1 MKRLLGNEA
10 ARVVALLVALIAAKA
25 MLLGYDGAVRPL
37 PWPTGAVRAW
47 TNNVLETISSREL
60 NKEAREA
67 LTAGYYEGLLN
78 EGSRLSGMN
87 RLVNDSRVP
96 QFQDNSQPDRRETHD
111 FLFYELIPNSDI
123 PDYRDHRARYRLK
136 TNSAGFADREY
147 AVEKPAGVRRIAMM
161 GDSLT
166 RGQGAPFGETFEALL
181 ERELDARVKRTGAAG
196 VEILNF
202 AVGSYNITQQMEI
215 ARVRAAAYRPD
226 SYVYCLTPLSV
237 YRLWARHLALVMNAG
252 IDLKYDFLRQLV
264 KDSGVQ
270 VNDSIGV
277 FDAKMSKFRL
287 PTIRWALSEMQSHSR
302 REGAGMLVV
311 LVPDVSYGSQIGE
324 SFLGVHEI
332 LRDLGVPYV
341 SLLDAFDDVEDL
353 APYRVADTDRHPNA
367 EGHKRLFELLYGR
380 LESDRASM
388 AELIGAAPL
397 NGRDS
402 RRSLAGGPAS

>member
-10 ARVVALLVALIAAKA
+10 ARVVALLLVLIGAKA
-25 MLLGYDGAVRPL
+25 VLLGYGDVVPPL
-37 PWPTGAVRAW
+37 SWPTGPVRSW
-47 TNNVLETISSREL
+47 SNNVLETISSREL

-136 TNSAGFADREY
+136 TNSAGFADHEY
-147 AVEKPAGVRRIAMM
+147 AVGKPAGVHRIALM
-161 GDSLT
+161 GDSIA
-166 RGQGAPFGETFEALL
+166 RGQGAPFGETFE
-181 ERELDARVKRTGAAG
+181 V
-196 VEILNF
+196 LNF

-237 YRLWARHLALVMNAG
+237 YRLWARHIALVMNAG
-252 IDLKYDFLRQLV
+252 IDLKYDYLRQLV

-287 PTIRWALSEMQSHSR
+287 ATIRWALTEMQAHSG
-302 REGAGMLVV
+302 REGAGLLVV
-311 LVPDVSYGSQIGE
+311 LVPDVSYGNQIGE
-324 SFLGVHEI
+324 SFLGVPEI
-332 LRDLGVPYV
+332 LRELGIPNV
-341 SLLDAFDDVEDL
+341 SLLNTFDGVQDL
-353 APYRVADTDRHPNA
+353 APYRVAETDRHPNA
-367 EGHKRLFELLYGR
+367 EGHKRLFERLYRR
-380 LESDRASM
+380 LESDPALM
-388 AELIGAAPL
+388 AAVMGK
-397 NGRDS
+397 N
-402 RRSLAGGPAS
+402 